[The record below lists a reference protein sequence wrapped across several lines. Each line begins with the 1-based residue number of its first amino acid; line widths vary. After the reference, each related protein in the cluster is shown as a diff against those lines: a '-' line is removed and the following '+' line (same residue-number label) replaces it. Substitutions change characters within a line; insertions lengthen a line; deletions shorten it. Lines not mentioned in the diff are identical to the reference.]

1 MPLRAAAIRLG
12 GAKAD
17 ACTGVLNRTIGKGV
31 RMSSL
36 WLAVPIISW
45 FKLLGESM
53 RLVCKDF
60 AVVIVLLVTALDGR
74 SMHAQ

>member
-1 MPLRAAAIRLG
+1 
-12 GAKAD
+12 
-17 ACTGVLNRTIGKGV
+17 
-31 RMSSL
+31 MSSL